1 MTQERPC
8 LQLPLGTEYD
18 QRLYE
23 EWLRQKEKEQQD
35 QKEKDERSVIII
47 DL

>member
-8 LQLPLGTEYD
+8 LQLPLDIEYD

-35 QKEKDERSVIII
+35 QKESDDRSIIII